1 MHKKLYKSNFQLC
14 THAIGDSANRQILKI
29 YASTLKTKNNKR
41 WRIEHAQVLNKS
53 DLNYFDKYSII
64 PSVQPTHATSDM
76 YWAKNRLGEKE

>member
-1 MHKKLYKSNFQLC
+1 MNEIAQKLYKSNFQLC

-53 DLNYFDKYSII
+53 DLQNE
-64 PSVQPTHATSDM
+64 T
-76 YWAKNRLGEKE
+76 KNQLN